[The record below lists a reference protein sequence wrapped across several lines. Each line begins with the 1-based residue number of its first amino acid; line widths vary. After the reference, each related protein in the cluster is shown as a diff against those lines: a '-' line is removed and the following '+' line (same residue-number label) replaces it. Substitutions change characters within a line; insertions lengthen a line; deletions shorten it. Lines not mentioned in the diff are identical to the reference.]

1 MEGNYQRY
9 PNKNNDLGC
18 LKPARLGRHRT
29 ENRFGF
35 VPALRNENNETKKT
49 SFPKRNSA
57 RKKGQRN
64 IFFPRRIGLSS
75 FWLFCVPLRT
85 WDFEPK
91 SPQAFR
97 VLAFWLVFSLT
108 YSVILSLSLARTNLL
123 FVAWNMFLGSV
134 PTRGT
139 EPSDRIE
146 RRKKKLSSLPFAS
159 HVSLGWN
166 TLILSR
172 FSVYPRRLER
182 TEHLALNY
190 LS

>member
-91 SPQAFR
+91 SPQAFH
-97 VLAFWLVFSLT
+97 VLAFWPVFPLT
-108 YSVILSLSLARTNLL
+108 YSPFYPSLSHVQIYYLWHETC
-123 FVAWNMFLGSV
+123 FLGPFPPEAQNLQTESKEEKKTV
-134 PTRGT
+134 
-139 EPSDRIE
+139 EPSFRI
-146 RRKKKLSSLPFAS
+146 AC
-159 HVSLGWN
+159 
-166 TLILSR
+166 
-172 FSVYPRRLER
+172 
-182 TEHLALNY
+182 
-190 LS
+190 